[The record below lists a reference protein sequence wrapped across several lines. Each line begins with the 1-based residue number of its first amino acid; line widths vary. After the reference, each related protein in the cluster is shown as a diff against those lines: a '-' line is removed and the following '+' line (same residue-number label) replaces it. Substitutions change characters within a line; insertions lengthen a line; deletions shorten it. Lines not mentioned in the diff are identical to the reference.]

1 MNFSTSGS
9 SSKLKNCLDQS
20 LKQMGY
26 DPDYAHDFTILSTGD
41 NINRKRIIISIE
53 PRSHPNTLANG
64 DLLG

>member
-1 MNFSTSGS
+1 
-9 SSKLKNCLDQS
+9 
-20 LKQMGY
+20 MGY

-53 PRSHPNTLANG
+53 PRSHPNANG